1 MTVRRTPR
9 TDALEALPVR
19 DAVPALRRALDDR
32 GAAVLCAPPG
42 TGKTTLVP
50 LALAGAADGGPA
62 RRVLVAEPRRIAAR
76 AAARRMAWLLG
87 EDATG
92 GRVGFT
98 VRGER
103 RVSRETVVEVVTTGV
118 LLQRL
123 QRDPELAGVD
133 AVVLDECHERH
144 LDADTAA
151 AFLLDVRAT
160 LRPDLWLIAAS
171 ATTDAEGWARL
182 LGADGEPAPVVS
194 AEGVS
199 HPVEVVWAPPARPI
213 RPPHGM
219 RVDLALLDHVAGVVR
234 RALREREGDVLCF
247 LPGVGEIAR
256 VAGLLGGA
264 DAEVLQVHG
273 RAPAAAQDA
282 VLAGAGPTG
291 RRRRVVLATS
301 VAESSLTV
309 PGVRIVVDCGLARE
323 PRMDHARGLSALT
336 TVRASRAAARQR
348 AGRAGREAPGTVYR
362 CWPEAEDARLP
373 RFPSPEISVA
383 DLTAFAL
390 QAACWGDPDASGLAL
405 LDPPPGGALTA
416 AREVLTA
423 IGAVDGAGRATDR
436 GTRMARLGL
445 HPRLARALLDGA
457 PEVGARRAAEAVAL
471 LSEEPPREY
480 GDDLAAA
487 WRTARRGTD
496 AYAARWRQEA
506 RRLESALRSAGRPA
520 GGTAE
525 AGAGAGARTEAQ
537 AGAEAAGGAAPAHTG
552 VPSAGTRKDA
562 VPGADARGANGHQR
576 AQAPHATTADTPIQG
591 TATPHPGT
599 GGATSPAPP
608 TPSAPGAGGHTA
620 AAAAEPGPANTASE
634 ATTAHTDHPK
644 SPAHAA
650 PSSAAPDA
658 GAPGVA
664 MPEAAPQAPAAPG
677 PGGHPAAAAEAL
689 SRQRTAERDRAYAA
703 APGAVG
709 DSSARR
715 SASAP
720 ATPGAAASSAARR
733 AAGAGAPRGTAPD
746 SDDHP
751 ATAPAAAAQGPARAS
766 AADHATT
773 PGTLTAGAVGDD
785 AVVGLVAALAFPER
799 VGRRR
804 GERAYLMASGTGAEL
819 GEGSRLRDAPWLAV
833 AVADRPV
840 SAASARVRLAAVVD
854 EETARIAASAL
865 YERREEVGWSGGDV
879 VARRVERL
887 GAVELAAR
895 PLAAPDPRLVHAA
908 LRDGLRG
915 EGLGLLR
922 WSAEAVALRQRL
934 AFLHRELGAPWP
946 DVSDPALLAELD
958 AWLGPELDRA
968 RRRAD
973 LGRVDAGQALARLLP
988 WATGDAV
995 RFDELA
1001 PERVRV
1007 PSGSRVRV
1015 DYGQEQPVLA
1025 VKLQELFGWQE
1036 TPRIAGGRVPL
1047 LVHLLSP
1054 AGRPAAVTADLASF
1068 WREGYRSVRAELRGR
1083 YPKHPW
1089 PEDPATAEP
1098 TRRTNSRR

>member
-1 MTVRRTPR
+1 MPHLPR

-19 DAVPALRRALDDR
+19 DAVPALRRALDAR

-50 LALAGAADGGPA
+50 LALAGATGGGPA

-123 QRDPELAGVD
+123 QRDPELAGID

-182 LGADGEPAPVVS
+182 LGADDEAAPVVS
-194 AEGVS
+194 AEGAS
-199 HPVEVVWAPPARPI
+199 HPVEVVWAPPARPL

-219 RVDLALLDHVAGVVR
+219 RVDPALLDHVAAVVR

-273 RAPAAAQDA
+273 RAPAAVQDA
-282 VLAGAGPTG
+282 VLAGAEAAG

-309 PGVRIVVDCGLARE
+309 PGVRVVVDCGLARE

-496 AYAARWRQEA
+496 AYAARWRREA
-506 RRLESALRSAGRPA
+506 RRLEGALRSSGHPA
-520 GGTAE
+520 
-525 AGAGAGARTEAQ
+525 
-537 AGAEAAGGAAPAHTG
+537 AEAAGGEAVAAGGETEARTG
-552 VPSAGTRKDA
+552 VPSAGTRRHD
-562 VPGADARGANGHQR
+562 G
-576 AQAPHATTADTPIQG
+576 
-591 TATPHPGT
+591 
-599 GGATSPAPP
+599 
-608 TPSAPGAGGHTA
+608 PS
-620 AAAAEPGPANTASE
+620 
-634 ATTAHTDHPK
+634 
-644 SPAHAA
+644 
-650 PSSAAPDA
+650 A
-658 GAPGVA
+658 GAPGA
-664 MPEAAPQAPAAPG
+664 DSHDAGARDKGAPAVAAEETAAQDVAAVGPPG
-677 PGGHPAAAAEAL
+677 HAAA
-689 SRQRTAERDRAYAA
+689 
-703 APGAVG
+703 
-709 DSSARR
+709 
-715 SASAP
+715 
-720 ATPGAAASSAARR
+720 
-733 AAGAGAPRGTAPD
+733 
-746 SDDHP
+746 
-751 ATAPAAAAQGPARAS
+751 APAAARHGQARADNT
-766 AADHATT
+766 ADRTA
-773 PGTLTAGAVGDD
+773 PGARVAGPVSDD

-804 GERAYLMASGTGAEL
+804 GERAYLMVSGTGAEL

-854 EETARIAASAL
+854 EETARLAASAL
-865 YERREEVGWSGGDV
+865 HERREEVGWSGGDV
-879 VARRVERL
+879 VARRAERL

-895 PLAAPDPRLVHAA
+895 PLAAPDPRLVRAA

-922 WSAEAVALRQRL
+922 WSDDAVALRERL
-934 AFLHRELGAPWP
+934 AFLHRELGGPWP
-946 DVSDPALLAELD
+946 DVSDSALLAELD

-973 LGRVDAGQALARLLP
+973 LGRVDTGRALARLLP
-988 WATGDAV
+988 WATGDAA

>member
-1 MTVRRTPR
+1 MTSRPTPR
-9 TDALEALPVR
+9 ADALEALPVR
-19 DAVPALRRALDDR
+19 DAVPALLRALEDR

-50 LALAGAADGGPA
+50 LALAGAVGPSGRPP

-87 EDATG
+87 EESVG

-103 RVSRETVVEVVTTGV
+103 RVGRGTVVEVATTGV

-123 QRDPELAGVD
+123 QRDPELAGID

-182 LGADGEPAPVVS
+182 LGQGGQGGEPAPVVS

-199 HPVEVVWAPPARPI
+199 HPVEVVWAPPERPV
-213 RPPHGM
+213 RPPHGT
-219 RVDLALLDHVAGVVR
+219 RVDPALLDHVAAVVR

-256 VAGLLGGA
+256 VAGLLGAAG
-264 DAEVLQVHG
+264 AEVLQVHG

-282 VLAGAGPTG
+282 VLAGAGPAA
-291 RRRRVVLATS
+291 RRRVVLATS

-309 PGVRIVVDCGLARE
+309 PGVRVVVDCGLARE

-405 LDPPPGGALTA
+405 LDPPPGGAMTA
-416 AREVLTA
+416 AREVLAA
-423 IGAVDGAGRATDR
+423 IGAVDGSGRPTDR

-457 PEVGARRAAEAVAL
+457 REVGARRAAEAVAL

-496 AYAARWRQEA
+496 AYSARWRQEA
-506 RRLESALRSAGRPA
+506 RRLENAVSTSRPSAH
-520 GGTAE
+520 
-525 AGAGAGARTEAQ
+525 
-537 AGAEAAGGAAPAHTG
+537 PAH
-552 VPSAGTRKDA
+552 
-562 VPGADARGANGHQR
+562 
-576 AQAPHATTADTPIQG
+576 
-591 TATPHPGT
+591 
-599 GGATSPAPP
+599 
-608 TPSAPGAGGHTA
+608 APGATA
-620 AAAAEPGPANTASE
+620 PHG
-634 ATTAHTDHPK
+634 
-644 SPAHAA
+644 
-650 PSSAAPDA
+650 
-658 GAPGVA
+658 
-664 MPEAAPQAPAAPG
+664 
-677 PGGHPAAAAEAL
+677 
-689 SRQRTAERDRAYAA
+689 A
-703 APGAVG
+703 APGAE
-709 DSSARR
+709 A
-715 SASAP
+715 
-720 ATPGAAASSAARR
+720 PGAAESGGGR
-733 AAGAGAPRGTAPD
+733 AGRG
-746 SDDHP
+746 
-751 ATAPAAAAQGPARAS
+751 GF
-766 AADHATT
+766 
-773 PGTLTAGAVGDD
+773 GDD

-799 VGRRR
+799 VARRR
-804 GERAYLMASGTGAEL
+804 GERSYLMASGTGAEL

-854 EETARIAASAL
+854 EETARTAASAL
-865 YERREEVGWSGGDV
+865 YQRGEEVRWSGGDV

-895 PLAAPDPRLVHAA
+895 PLGAPDPLLVRAA
-908 LRDGLRG
+908 LRDGLRE
-915 EGLGLLR
+915 EGLKLLR
-922 WSAEAVALRQRL
+922 WSPEAVALRQRL
-934 AFLHRELGAPWP
+934 AFLRREMGDPWP
-946 DVSDPALLAELD
+946 DVSEPALLADPD

-973 LGRVDAGQALARLLP
+973 LERVDAGQALGRLLP
-988 WATGDAV
+988 WATGDAA
-995 RFDELA
+995 RLDELA

-1098 TRRTNSRR
+1098 TRRTNARR